1 MSHATSDLEFFM
13 CDLCR
18 VYVHRDI
25 YCNHRRECKGLDSKE
40 LKKGEVNA
48 LSEAIGR
55 SCRATYLNGGVVPL
69 QRVEKIGESKRR
81 HKIAD
86 EYVREKDEILKQRMV
101 DSKDLLALLD

>member
-1 MSHATSDLEFFM
+1 M
-13 CDLCR
+13 CDMCR

-48 LSEAIGR
+48 LSEAIGKT
-55 SCRATYLNGGVVPL
+55 CRATHLNGATAVPL

-86 EYVREKDEILKQRMV
+86 EYVREKDEILKQRMENAA
-101 DSKDLLALLD
+101 DLLALLE